1 MRSLRLPKSSPIE
14 DCGWEERYFPHLEL
28 HLEGRMVLISYG
40 DDDADRRKALRL
52 ARKLL
57 KQAEEKGATA

>member
-14 DCGWEERYFPHLEL
+14 DCGWEERYFP